1 MENISKSIE
10 LLNIPEALGIFNGQ
24 LQKKITPQILET
36 VTTDYTNVEVTV
48 NQTTGKKTAKRV
60 VKVTK
65 EYSVTVK
72 EEKFGGYGLN
82 TISSWINGF
91 GYEYLGENNEGVH
104 ELFSAEFEGIT
115 PVGPFKGNKYRF
127 NWSKIDLTKTETG
140 ANLDFMWDQGIN
152 VNPDGTPI
160 ANEADSKIVIQRRN
174 KIISGSISIKATG
187 EYTVSNVR
195 TSVSKP
201 TTTSVTKGYLLG
213 AMETE
218 ELDLA
223 EMLKVRYVVQD
234 QPHETHVENLACD
247 ITVEVINGI
256 PDLVYSKI
264 KVKGD
269 VFINGI
275 DSENIPY
282 TTLTASMGLKFPNF
296 VQRWHLYNG
305 EVNDAVYG
313 STDTITFG
321 ASESNEIT
329 VVAGD
334 SFSWDVATK
343 TLTYDQS
350 KPAELWFQF
359 ECLPAQGKNEGWT
372 IAIDLKTLEKKYL

>member
-1 MENISKSIE
+1 MENLSKSIE

-48 NQTTGKKTAKRV
+48 NEITGKKTAKRV
-60 VKVTK
+60 VKTTK
-65 EYSVTVK
+65 SYSVVNK
-72 EEKFGGYGLN
+72 EEKFGGYALN
-82 TISSWINGF
+82 TISAWMNGF
-91 GYEYLGENNEGVH
+91 GFEYLGENNEGQH
-104 ELFSAEFEGIT
+104 ELFSPEFNSEIKT
-115 PVGPFKGNKYRF
+115 GPFAGQTYNF
-127 NWSKIDLTKTETG
+127 NWSKVLLNKTDTG

-152 VNPDGTPI
+152 VKTDGSPI
-160 ANEADSKIVIQRRN
+160 ENELDSKVIIQRRN
-174 KIISGSISIKATG
+174 VVRTGSISIKATG
-187 EYTVSNVR
+187 EFTVTNVR
-195 TSVSKP
+195 QTTSRP

-234 QPHETHVENLACD
+234 QSHETHVENISCD
-247 ITVEVINGI
+247 ITVNGN
-256 PDLVYSKI
+256 LF
-264 KVKGD
+264 KGD

-305 EVNDAVYG
+305 DVNDLVYG

-321 ASESNEIT
+321 ASELNEIT
-329 VVAGD
+329 VIAGD
-334 SFSWDVATK
+334 SFSYDATTK

-372 IAIDLKTLEKKYL
+372 IAIDLKTLEKRYL

>member
-10 LLNIPEALGIFNGQ
+10 LLNIPEQLGIFNGQ

-36 VTTDYTNVEVTV
+36 VTTDFTNVEVTV
-48 NQTTGKKTAKRV
+48 NELTGKKTAKRV
-60 VKVTK
+60 QKVTR
-65 EYSVTVK
+65 EYSVINK

-91 GYEYLGENNEGVH
+91 GYEYLGETEGVH
-104 ELFSAEFEGIT
+104 QLFSPEFHAAIS
-115 PVGPFKGNKYRF
+115 VGPFAGKVYNF

-140 ANLDFMWDQGIN
+140 ANLDFMWDQGIT
-152 VNPDGTPI
+152 VDAQGNPI
-160 ANEADSKIVIQRRN
+160 EAESDSRIVIQRRN

-187 EYTVSNVR
+187 EFTVSNVR
-195 TSVSKP
+195 TSTSRP
-201 TTTSVTKGYLLG
+201 SATSVTKGYLLG

-234 QPHETHVENLACD
+234 KPHETHVENIACD
-247 ITVEVINGI
+247 ITVNGN
-256 PDLVYSKI
+256 LF
-264 KVKGD
+264 KGD

-305 EVNDAVYG
+305 EVNDTVYG

-321 ASESNEIT
+321 ASELNEIT
-329 VVAGD
+329 VIAGD
-334 SFSWDVATK
+334 SFSYDPATK

-372 IAIDLKTLEKKYL
+372 IAIDLKTLEKRYL